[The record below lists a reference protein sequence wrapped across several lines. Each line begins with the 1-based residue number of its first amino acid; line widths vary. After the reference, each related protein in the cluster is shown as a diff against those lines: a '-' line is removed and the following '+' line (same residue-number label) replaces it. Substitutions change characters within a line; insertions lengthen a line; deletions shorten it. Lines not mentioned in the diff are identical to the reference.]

1 VGIKYFNNKK
11 KSKNI
16 QEEHMMHLKPNKNG
30 TADVA
35 EFSGFVSS
43 KQNGIISLTKIV
55 VAISIFLAVLMI
67 VAK

>member
-1 VGIKYFNNKK
+1 
-11 KSKNI
+11 
-16 QEEHMMHLKPNKNG
+16 MMHLKPNKNG
-30 TADVA
+30 TADVS